1 MFCCAVKETKPY
13 EGHPEI
19 TVMTS
24 LVDAFLHNEVQTF
37 EKVLKENKDS
47 IMKDEF
53 ISMYITDVGSLPT
66 VNKEIQRVSPPLF
79 L

>member
-1 MFCCAVKETKPY
+1 
-13 EGHPEI
+13 
-19 TVMTS
+19 MTS